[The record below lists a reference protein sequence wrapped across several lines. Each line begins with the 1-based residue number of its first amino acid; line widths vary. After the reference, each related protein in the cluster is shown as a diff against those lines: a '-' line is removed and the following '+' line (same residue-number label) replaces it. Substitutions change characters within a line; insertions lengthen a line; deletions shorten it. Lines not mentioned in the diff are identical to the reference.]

1 MSNENEIAIQ
11 VTENNKLE
19 IKDRRKNYTH
29 TIIRDFFKSLEKH
42 EKQNKYVYV
51 VLEGALIKLG
61 PTQDAVIHGVYKT
74 REGALKKK
82 ERVMCSKLSSGYISV
97 LKFKIKG

>member
-1 MSNENEIAIQ
+1 MPTIDILKFFESIRRLEN
-11 VTENNKLE
+11 
-19 IKDRRKNYTH
+19 
-29 TIIRDFFKSLEKH
+29 KH
-42 EKQNKYVYV
+42 VYV

-82 ERVMCSKLSSGYISV
+82 ARVMCSKLSNGYISV
-97 LKFKIKG
+97 LKFKVKG